1 MNKIAKA
8 NKDKDLNGGPKTR
21 SSKVTHVNGSKTKEK
36 VTKSSNKI
44 KSTEGAKLA
53 KLPKRVSDKRKTR
66 SSTRGRPP
74 KQPLKALPLNTS
86 KRGRKRKVANFEL
99 PKAKRVKVSN
109 EADSSCELKSI
120 SLRSGK
126 KTSTMS
132 TPSKNA
138 KKVKKATPR
147 SANKKKST
155 PKTPK
160 KDNTTELSSAAN
172 KAKEEPQKSEEEIS
186 DEAVSSSNLEESSSS
201 IEDAADCA
209 SSDSKPSSSPAEE
222 ESKVEEV
229 SPATPKGSNQS
240 ED

>member
-36 VTKSSNKI
+36 VAKSSNKI

-74 KQPLKALPLNTS
+74 KQPLKAVPLKTS
-86 KRGRKRKVANFEL
+86 KRGRKRKVTNFEL

-155 PKTPK
+155 KTPK
-160 KDNTTELSSAAN
+160 KDNSTELSSAAN
-172 KAKEEPQKSEEEIS
+172 KAKEELQKSEEEIS

-201 IEDAADCA
+201 IEDAADCG
-209 SSDSKPSSSPAEE
+209 SSHSKPSSSPAEE
-222 ESKVEEV
+222 ESKVVEV